1 MIFERYDISEYLNRE
16 ILDILTPMQ
25 LKFFSDYQEGIRS
38 MEQLRLEYEQKRL
51 IRAIVDKKSKEKQ

>member
-1 MIFERYDISEYLNRE
+1 MNFERYDISEYLNRE